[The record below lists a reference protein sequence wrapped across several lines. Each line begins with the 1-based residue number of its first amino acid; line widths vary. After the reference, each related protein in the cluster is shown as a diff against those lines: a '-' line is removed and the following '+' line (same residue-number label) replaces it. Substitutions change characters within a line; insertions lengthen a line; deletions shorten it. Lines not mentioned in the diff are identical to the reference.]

1 MIKSLIVAA
10 STNNVIGKN
19 NRLLWN
25 LPNDMKYF
33 KNTTWAM
40 PVIMGRKTFES
51 LDNQI
56 LPGRFNIIV
65 TRQKGYHDPAG
76 KVQVAESLEQAILLA
91 KQSDC
96 KECFI
101 IGGGQ
106 LFAESM
112 SEADRIYMTR
122 VSVSLEGDAF
132 FPAIDPSEWSLKSK
146 RDFSADEKHAFAYS
160 FEKWERTN
168 HIKK

>member
-1 MIKSLIVAA
+1 MILSLIVAA
-10 STNNVIGKN
+10 STNNAIGKN

-40 PVIMGRKTFES
+40 PIIMGRKTFES

-65 TRQKGYHDPAG
+65 TRQKGWHDPSW
-76 KVQVAESLEQAILLA
+76 KVQVADSLEEAVELA
-91 KQSDC
+91 RHSDC
-96 KECFI
+96 KECFV

-106 LFAESM
+106 LFAEAM
-112 SEADRIYMTR
+112 PKANRIYMTR
-122 VSVSLEGDAF
+122 VAVTLEGDAF
-132 FPAIDPSEWSLKSK
+132 FPSIDPAEWSLQSK
-146 RDFSADEKHAFAYS
+146 RDFPADEKHAFAYS
-160 FEKWERTN
+160 FERWERT
-168 HIKK
+168 KK